1 MIRRTEHGE
10 RRLFRFSIPN
20 LIIPLCLFKSGHP
33 AGYGRLACGTKD
45 FPIQREY
52 WEYIFRHLS
61 LDGYLEGVM
70 IIPMAG
76 GCPDRVKIGQLQIT
90 PKGIAYLQENTMM
103 QKAKDFLKEIKEIV
117 PGL

>member
-1 MIRRTEHGE
+1 MEKDDYFVLAYRI
-10 RRLFRFSIPN
+10 LSY
-20 LIIPLCLFKSGHP
+20 LYACLKADTQP
-33 AGYGRLACGTKD
+33 DMERLACGTKD